1 MVGRAGGVD
10 VLGRTGEKPHGS
22 EPDEVVRAS
31 PGVAVLMPCGF
42 DSDRTRK
49 EAPVVTGMPWWAKL
63 PASRAGRV
71 WIVDGSSYFNRPGPR
86 LVDGLE
92 ILAHI
97 LQPILFPK
105 APPATDAARVRSEE
119 HTSELQSRSDLV
131 CRLLLE
137 KKNTT

>member
-1 MVGRAGGVD
+1 MSRTSRDTFRGHP
-10 VLGRTGEKPHGS
+10 LSNPLIRTGWKTCS
-22 EPDEVVRAS
+22 ETAFAWAARSAS
-31 PGVAVLMPCGF
+31 KRRPGGF
-42 DSDRTRK
+42 DFDRTRK

-105 APPATDAARVRSEE
+105 APPATDAARVS
-119 HTSELQSRSDLV
+119 
-131 CRLLLE
+131 
-137 KKNTT
+137 